1 MKTSLHFFSLFSYS
15 LISSVHILFNNIKYK
30 VQDYDFYV
38 TITDGHVTIFQIK
51 LQTLM
56 KLVGQAKY
64 PSI

>member
-1 MKTSLHFFSLFSYS
+1 VRTYFLGQFLD
-15 LISSVHILFNNIKYK
+15 ILQTKGDNGVQKYIDVNIGKHE
-30 VQDYDFYV
+30 
-38 TITDGHVTIFQIK
+38 IWWIR

>member
-1 MKTSLHFFSLFSYS
+1 MHNRATHLNKCYIRNKNKNETLLVNV
-15 LISSVHILFNNIKYK
+15 LNSSVK
-30 VQDYDFYV
+30 
-38 TITDGHVTIFQIK
+38 IFLKTVYIYI